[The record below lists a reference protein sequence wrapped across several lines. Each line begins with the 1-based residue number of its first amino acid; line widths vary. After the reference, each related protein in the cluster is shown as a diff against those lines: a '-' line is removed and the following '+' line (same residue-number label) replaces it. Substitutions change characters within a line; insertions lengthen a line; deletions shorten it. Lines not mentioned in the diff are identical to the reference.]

1 MKLWQTVAFE
11 LAVLM
16 GPAGGGA
23 QLSGFSRH
31 MSYFTD
37 ARGTGVRRSGRIPI
51 TNFANTTFPDAR
63 NGAAAPFSAAQLCQ
77 ASLMTVWCG
86 HLKSLSTL

>member
-1 MKLWQTVAFE
+1 LWQTLSIT
-11 LAVLM
+11 LAALTNA
-16 GPAGGGA
+16 AGGGS

-31 MSYFTD
+31 VSYFTD

-63 NGAAAPFSAAQLCQ
+63 NGAAAPFSAWLC
-77 ASLMTVWCG
+77 
-86 HLKSLSTL
+86 

>member
-1 MKLWQTVAFE
+1 
-11 LAVLM
+11 M

-31 MSYFTD
+31 VSYFTD

-51 TNFANTTFPDAR
+51 TNFANTPSRTPA
-63 NGAAAPFSAAQLCQ
+63 
-77 ASLMTVWCG
+77 TVRLRPSRLPSCAK
-86 HLKSLSTL
+86 LPL